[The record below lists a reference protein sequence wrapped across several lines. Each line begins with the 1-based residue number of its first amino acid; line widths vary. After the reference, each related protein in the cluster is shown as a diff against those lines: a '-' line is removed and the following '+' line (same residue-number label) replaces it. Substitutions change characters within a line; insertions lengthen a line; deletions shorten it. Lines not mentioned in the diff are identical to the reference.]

1 MMKKNREQRLQKCS
15 DVHTDA
21 VIYNN
26 DFREIEQVQELKLSI
41 SVCKKEEILSVPL
54 AMSLLKITLQQWII
68 KKRDVF
74 GVE

>member
-1 MMKKNREQRLQKCS
+1 MMKKNREQWLQKCS

-26 DFREIEQVQELKLSI
+26 DFREIKQVQELKLSI
-41 SVCKKEEILSVPL
+41 SVGKRKRLFVPL
-54 AMSLLKITLQQWII
+54 AMSLLKITLQQWLI